1 MEVKFIIIITVALF
15 FIAVVQLMKIY
26 DLAAKVRGEKSQE
39 NISRNENMLMANLM
53 LVFLVLFFGFII
65 WLIAKFGANSGLY
78 TAATEHGREI
88 DDLLMINWWI
98 ILPVFFIT
106 NTLLF
111 GFSWKYYHRE
121 ERTALYYPHNNK
133 LEALWT
139 VVPAIA
145 LAFIV
150 IYGLMTWNKIMYNQ
164 EEGENIEVYAYQ
176 FGWIVRYAG
185 VDNTLGKA
193 DYKMVS
199 STNPLGVISSK
210 TIESTYADIDKK
222 VHNIDSILSNTKND
236 AGEYLLSASKVNKL
250 QDKLDRLKRRK
261 YRIQA
266 SIDKKNENPSIY
278 ESSND
283 DVIVQEIHLVKDQP
297 YTFRFRSKD
306 VIHCPWFP
314 HFRAQINAV
323 PGMETS
329 FALTPTITTK
339 EMRDD
344 PEVAKHWENIN
355 EIHNERKRRIGEE
368 EEKVIFDYILL
379 CNKICGAGHSNM
391 QLKVIVETQEEFNQW
406 IENNGDN
413 KRLTFSGQE
422 VNWSKTKEQASL

>member
-185 VDNTLGKA
+185 MDNTLGKA

-236 AGEYLLSASKVNKL
+236 DGEYLLSASKVNKL